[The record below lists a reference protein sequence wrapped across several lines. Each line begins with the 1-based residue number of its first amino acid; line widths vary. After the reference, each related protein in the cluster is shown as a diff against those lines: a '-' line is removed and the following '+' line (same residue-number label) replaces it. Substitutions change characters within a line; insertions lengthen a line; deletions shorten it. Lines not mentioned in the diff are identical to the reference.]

1 MSIKADRLR
10 YLMEQFDSNQIS
22 EEEFS
27 ELFALIRENKNE
39 AALKNILRAGLQ
51 KEQGAEPD
59 KKRLNLMLQKIL
71 QPSNDV
77 VEMHSK
83 RKHFGWLKVAAAAI
97 IILMLGSG
105 AYLRFNRSSQNDKIT
120 ANIKT
125 PKLTHDVTPGSN
137 KALLLLADGSSIV
150 LDSASKG
157 TLAQQGNTEISKTGD
172 GSLAYNAGNNSSTIL
187 YNTLSTPRGGQ
198 YQITLPDGTKV
209 WLNAASSLRYPTAFV
224 GKQREVELNGEA
236 YFEVAS
242 LTPPTG
248 GEQKKIPFIVLINSP
263 TAGGDGGMKVEVLGT
278 HFNVMAYD
286 DENSIKTTLLEGSVK
301 VTKENATSAL
311 KAGQQAA
318 FIKKENKISL
328 ISNPDLELAVAW
340 KNGYTSFRSADIKSI
355 MRQVARWYNVDVVYE
370 TDIPERTFTG
380 EVPRDARL
388 SELLKIF
395 EASKIHFIIE
405 GRVIKLKP

>member
-1 MSIKADRLR
+1 MSIKKNRIEFLI
-10 YLMEQFDSNQIS
+10 EQLDSNQIS
-22 EEEFS
+22 EGELN

-39 AALKNILRAGLQ
+39 AALKNILLTGLQ
-51 KEQGAEPD
+51 KEQIAEPD
-59 KKRLNLMLQKIL
+59 KRRLDSILQKIL
-71 QPSNDV
+71 QPQNNL
-77 VEMHSK
+77 VEMHVTKK
-83 RKHFGWLKVAAAAI
+83 RFSWLKAAVAAS

-105 AYLRFNRSSQNDKIT
+105 AYLWFNRSSPNDKIT

-125 PKLTHDVTPGSN
+125 PKITDDVAPGSN

-150 LDSASKG
+150 LDSAKDG
-157 TLAQQGNTEISKTGD
+157 TLARQGNTEISKTGD
-172 GSLAYNAGNNSSTIL
+172 GSLVYNAADNSSAIL

-198 YQITLPDGTKV
+198 YEITLPDGTKV
-209 WLNAASSLRYPTAFV
+209 WLNAASSLRYPTAFT

-236 YFEVAS
+236 YFEVSS
-242 LTPPTG
+242 LLTSPNSVG
-248 GEQKKIPFIVLINSP
+248 KKIPFILNVN
-263 TAGGDGGMKVEVLGT
+263 GMQVQVLGT

-301 VTKENATSAL
+301 VIKENQANMLT
-311 KAGQQAA
+311 AGQQAA
-318 FIKKENKISL
+318 LIKKENKIS
-328 ISNPDLELAVAW
+328 IVSNPDVELAVAW
-340 KNGYTSFRSADIKSI
+340 KNGYTSFRSADINSI

-380 EVPRDARL
+380 EVPRDAKL

-395 EASKIHFIIE
+395 EASNIHFTVE

>member
-1 MSIKADRLR
+1 MSIKADRLS

-59 KKRLNLMLQKIL
+59 EKRLNLMLQKIL

-157 TLAQQGNTEISKTGD
+157 TLVQQGNTEISKIDD
-172 GSLAYNAGNNSSTIL
+172 GSLVYNAANNSSTIL

-236 YFEVAS
+236 YFEVS
-242 LTPPTG
+242 QLYSSG
-248 GEQKKIPFIVLINSP
+248 GREKVPFIVSLK
-263 TAGGDGGMKVEVLGT
+263 GMKVEVLGT

-301 VTKENATSAL
+301 VIKANEVSML